1 MLVAN
6 EKCNT
11 SLHINLTDVTCCD
24 LCIYQ
29 EDNSGCTVVSE
40 VTRRPQMWNLSW
52 WKTEFEKFRVWYQ
65 LTLSLYINSE
75 SQSTHCNIYSSQMVA
90 VKPIIVAVSVSAA
103 VTFVSHCVFMY
114 FHHSSMLWPLSLGI
128 PASAGNSLD
137 CLQDD
142 NPPHWLKSLQ
152 ALTEM
157 DGPAGSAVPTPQPLH
172 TSLLEGHLPLHHRA
186 AGGWA
191 PYLPTPT
198 ANPASQFHSPPPG
211 FQTAFRPPGQPT
223 TELLQ
228 SAAVDRH
235 WTQTTADTYPFSRY
249 YFIPTDPVPPFPPPL
264 QCNTH
269 QSAEYEKLLTK

>member
-1 MLVAN
+1 MLLSQLQGLGTTLYSMIFC
-6 EKCNT
+6 K
-11 SLHINLTDVTCCD
+11 
-24 LCIYQ
+24 
-29 EDNSGCTVVSE
+29 
-40 VTRRPQMWNLSW
+40 RRPYWL
-52 WKTEFEKFRVWYQ
+52 F
-65 LTLSLYINSE
+65 
-75 SQSTHCNIYSSQMVA
+75 
-90 VKPIIVAVSVSAA
+90 
-103 VTFVSHCVFMY
+103 FVSLWIFS
-114 FHHSSMLWPLSLGI
+114 FHLSSFCDAHPRAGV

-172 TSLLEGHLPLHHRA
+172 TGLLDAHLPLHHRA

-191 PYLPTPT
+191 PYLPPPT

-223 TELLQ
+223 ELLQ

-235 WTQTTADTYPFSRY
+235 
-249 YFIPTDPVPPFPPPL
+249 
-264 QCNTH
+264 
-269 QSAEYEKLLTK
+269 